1 MHRKRSNQTDSI
13 WREHREKTPKVNPFG
28 RRTPRETER
37 TINLFASS
45 RASGRSSE
53 ASDAPSELRVLGL
66 RDLVDHELVGDAAQR
81 GALGQRLEPAGL
93 KDRRGLR
100 AVHPRRRRADRART
114 RKPPHPRRE
123 LYRLP

>member
-81 GALGQRLEPAGL
+81 GALGQRLEPARL
-93 KDRRGLR
+93 KGRRGPP
-100 AVHPRRRRADRART
+100 VPHHPPRPQDRALRG
-114 RKPPHPRRE
+114 KPP
-123 LYRLP
+123 